1 MKESNI
7 IITIFFALLLTALE
21 TIGQSSLHKF
31 FNQKLKQYYLP
42 IITIGCYLVCI
53 FLLYHSYSYVNMGVM
68 EVMWNSGTNII
79 IPIAGLL
86 LFKNKIS
93 FYGWIGI
100 LLTTIGSVLVGL
112 Y

>member
-1 MKESNI
+1 
-7 IITIFFALLLTALE
+7 
-21 TIGQSSLHKF
+21 
-31 FNQKLKQYYLP
+31 
-42 IITIGCYLVCI
+42 
-53 FLLYHSYSYVNMGVM
+53 M
-68 EVMWNSGTNII
+68 EVIMNWNNII